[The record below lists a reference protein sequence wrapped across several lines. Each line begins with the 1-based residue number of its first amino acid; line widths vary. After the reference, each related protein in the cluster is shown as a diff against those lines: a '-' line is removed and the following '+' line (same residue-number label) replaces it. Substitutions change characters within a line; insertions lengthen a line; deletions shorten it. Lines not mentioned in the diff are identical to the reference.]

1 MVKNTMK
8 WLVPILLIA
17 VLLITLGSFK
27 RSSTITSEEQEKIDY
42 HVNVE

>member
-1 MVKNTMK
+1 MVKNTIK
-8 WLVPILLIA
+8 WLVPILVIA

-42 HVNVE
+42 YVNVE